1 MSALVSAFGMPRRSQ
16 RFYPVLGYSK
26 VGFTLLPNRINVTL
40 LLKSLHELRS
50 QELRRRLRDAR
61 LSRGLTQQEVAAGLE
76 RPQSYV
82 SKYEAGERR
91 LDLVEFIDVCA
102 ALTVDTEQFIGEF
115 LSDLSH
121 SRKAASNRSH

>member
-1 MSALVSAFGMPRRSQ
+1 
-16 RFYPVLGYSK
+16 LGYSK

>member
-1 MSALVSAFGMPRRSQ
+1 M
-16 RFYPVLGYSK
+16 
-26 VGFTLLPNRINVTL
+26 
-40 LLKSLHELRS
+40 HELRS

-61 LSRGLTQQEVAAGLE
+61 LRLGLTQQDVATRLE

-102 ALTVDTEQFIGEF
+102 ALTVDAEQFIGEF
-115 LSDLSH
+115 LSDLTR
-121 SRKAASNRSH
+121 SRNTASSRSH